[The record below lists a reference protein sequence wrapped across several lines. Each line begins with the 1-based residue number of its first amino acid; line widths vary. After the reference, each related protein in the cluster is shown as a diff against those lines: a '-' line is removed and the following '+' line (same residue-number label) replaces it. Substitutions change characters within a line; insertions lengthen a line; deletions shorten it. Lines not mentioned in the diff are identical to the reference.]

1 MAFTLIIGSTNIS
14 NYVETGGFKWE
25 RNDIDAP
32 DSGRD
37 MNGTMRRKVIARK
50 DKMQV
55 TCRPLTPA
63 ELRTLINLLSTAT
76 ASVTYTVPGATS
88 TRTSTFYNSKRSAGI
103 VQDLGNN
110 VMLYE
115 GISFDLIEV

>member
-1 MAFTLIIGSTNIS
+1 MAFTLILGGVNVSS
-14 NYVETGGFKWE
+14 YVATDGFKWE

-37 MNGTMRRKVIARK
+37 MNGTMRRKIIARK

-55 TCRPLTPA
+55 TCRPLKPSELSTLTNSLSVA
-63 ELRTLINLLSTAT
+63 EL
-76 ASVTYTVPGATS
+76 SVTYTVPGQS
-88 TRTSTFYNSKRSAGI
+88 TRTATFYNSKKTAGI

-110 VMLYE
+110 VMTYS
-115 GISFDLIEV
+115 GVSFDLIEV